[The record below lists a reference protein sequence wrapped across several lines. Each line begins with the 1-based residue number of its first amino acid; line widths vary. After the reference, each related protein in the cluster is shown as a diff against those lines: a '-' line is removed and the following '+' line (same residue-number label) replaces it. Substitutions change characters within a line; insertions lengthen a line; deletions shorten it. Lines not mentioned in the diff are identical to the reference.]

1 MRKLPVFRSFGE
13 VYAGVFTHFFEL
25 ARAAWLPLALW
36 VAIGLLA
43 GWWMSHAMFAALG
56 DPTMTPEEMSKAQAA
71 AFLKIMPQFYGL
83 TVLQFL
89 LLPIAAVDFHR
100 FVLLGERRRGVGGSG
115 FDFGRKEWLYIWSSI
130 KLFLLFVLLML
141 PVFGVLMVV
150 GAGASILTGQGLE
163 NLNSG
168 NFSPNA
174 TGAMIATYF
183 VAIFALLIVSCRL
196 TLVLPHVA
204 LGNPSELRFIW
215 DKTRGNIWRLFGYFL
230 LMMLSFLLVMIAVQ
244 VLLGLIF
251 GMPLADPKASRDL
264 IHGSWKTLAMVAI
277 WIPVQML
284 WMMLSITMLS
294 VAYREIVGLPGQAA
308 EDVGKSLSA

>member
-36 VAIGLLA
+36 VAVGLLA
-43 GWWMSHAMFAALG
+43 GWWMNHAMFAVLS
-56 DPTMTPEEMSKAQAA
+56 DPTMTPEEMSKAQTA
-71 AFLKIMPQFYGL
+71 AFMKIMPQFYGL
-83 TVLQFL
+83 IFLQFL

-100 FVLLGERRRGVGGSG
+100 FVLLGERRRGVAGSG
-115 FDFGRKEWLYIWSSI
+115 FDLGRKEWLYIWSSI

-150 GAGASILTGQGLE
+150 GAGASIFAGQGLE

-168 NFSPNA
+168 NLSPA
-174 TGAMIATYF
+174 AILAMV
-183 VAIFALLIVSCRL
+183 VAYGVALCALSMVSCRL
-196 TLVLPHVA
+196 ALVLPHVA

-215 DKTRGNIWRLFGYFL
+215 DQTRGNSWRLVGYFL
-230 LMMLSFLLVMIAVQ
+230 LMVLSILLVMIAVQ
-244 VLLGLIF
+244 VLLGLIV

-264 IHGSWKTLAMVAI
+264 IHGSWKTLAMAAI

-294 VAYREIVGLPGQAA
+294 VAYREIVGLPGQVA
-308 EDVGKSLSA
+308 EDVGNSLSA